1 MMKHMGSLNTVDCSV
16 NDLHFHRTV
25 SAHYSVQPGREKD
38 LTEITKYTV
47 CNGDNCTY
55 FLI

>member
-1 MMKHMGSLNTVDCSV
+1 MKHMESLNTVDCSV

-25 SAHYSVQPGREKD
+25 LAHYSVQPGREKD